1 MHISKIKEIV
11 FEKFK
16 DYPNR
21 LEHTLG
27 VCEMA
32 LTLAKKF
39 NVDQDKAV
47 ISALLHDICKYEDID
62 SMEKLINNDK
72 IFNEF
77 RNTPEIYHAYAA
89 ANYCKN
95 VLNIDDEDII
105 NAIRYHVTGRRN
117 MTLLEEIIFISD
129 YTEINRKYE
138 SCIICRKELEKN
150 FYNAFYLCYNYT
162 INHLEKNNKDVLKIQ
177 YELRDYYKN
186 KGEHND

>member
-16 DYPNR
+16 NYPNR
-21 LEHTLG
+21 LTHTLG
-27 VCEMA
+27 VCDMA
-32 LTLAKKF
+32 VSLAKKF
-39 NVDQDKAV
+39 NVSEEKA
-47 ISALLHDICKYEDID
+47 IIAALLHDICKYEDLD
-62 SMEKLINNDK
+62 TMKRLINDDN

-77 RNTPEIYHAYAA
+77 KNTPEIYHAYAA
-89 ANYCKN
+89 ANYAKD
-95 VLNIDDEDII
+95 VLNIHDEEII
-105 NAIRYHVTGRRN
+105 NAIRYHVTGRLN

-138 SCIICRKELEKN
+138 SCIICRNELNKN

-162 INHLEKNNKDVLKIQ
+162 IEHLEQNNKDVLKIQ
-177 YELRDYYKN
+177 YQLRDYYKN